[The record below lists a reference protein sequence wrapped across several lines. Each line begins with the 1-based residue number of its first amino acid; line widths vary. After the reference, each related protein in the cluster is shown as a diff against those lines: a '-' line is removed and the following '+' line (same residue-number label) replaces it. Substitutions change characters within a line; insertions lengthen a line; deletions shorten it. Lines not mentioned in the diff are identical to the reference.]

1 MKLNNEASNVPS
13 NLLSAPLVGGV
24 RRLASDGEL
33 KPILDSMRADPS
45 QAIPAQNKI
54 DTKKSES

>member
-1 MKLNNEASNVPS
+1 MKLPGWSDAVANP
-13 NLLSAPLVGGV
+13 LSAPLQGV

-45 QAIPAQNKI
+45 HAIATQNKI
-54 DTKKSES
+54 EIKKRGS